1 MKICH
6 AVVLW
11 VGVILIAGS
20 LGQRSR
26 DWADDLINTT
36 NARFREAIELPVKH
50 PLDVGSPVFGPPVF
64 DEATGALKI
73 PPPPGFTPE
82 EWDAEFT
89 RVVLEDM
96 QREGSRLPGEP
107 TFDEQ
112 IKALRRSRLS
122 PAQLADLAY
131 FEKPESIASEASVR
145 DGTSK
150 WYSWD
155 LSNVVSVLVWM
166 NTAGWTVY
174 AIWLW
179 VRRWRGARSK

>member
-11 VGVILIAGS
+11 IGVIVIAGS

-26 DWADDLINTT
+26 DRIDEMINAT
-36 NARFREAIELPVKH
+36 NARLREAIER
-50 PLDVGSPVFGPPVF
+50 PLKNPLYADPPVF
-64 DEATGALKI
+64 DEATGAFKI
-73 PPPPGFTPE
+73 PPPPGFTAE

-89 RVVLEDM
+89 RVVREAM

-107 TFDEQ
+107 TLNEQ

-122 PAQLADLAY
+122 PAQLANLAY
-131 FEKPESIASEASVR
+131 FENPQSIASEASVR

-150 WYSWD
+150 EYSWD
-155 LSNVVSVLVWM
+155 LSNVVPVLVWM
-166 NTAGWTVY
+166 NTAGWAVY

-179 VRRWRGARSK
+179 VQRWRGAGSK

>member
-11 VGVILIAGS
+11 IGVAVIAGS
-20 LGQRSR
+20 LGKRDR
-26 DWADDLINTT
+26 DWTDDLINTT
-36 NARFREAIELPVKH
+36 NARLREAIELPVKH
-50 PLDVGSPVFGPPVF
+50 PLDVGPPVF
-64 DEATGALKI
+64 DEATGAFKI
-73 PPPPGFTPE
+73 PPPPAFTAE

-89 RVVLEDM
+89 RVVREDM

-107 TFDEQ
+107 TLNEQ

-122 PAQLADLAY
+122 PAQLENLAY
-131 FEKPESIASEASVR
+131 FENPQSSASEASAR

-150 WYSWD
+150 EYSWD
-155 LSNVVSVLVWM
+155 LSNVVPVLVWM
-166 NTAGWTVY
+166 NTAGWAVY

-179 VRRWRGARSK
+179 VQRWRGAGSK

>member
-11 VGVILIAGS
+11 IGVIVIAGS

-26 DWADDLINTT
+26 DRIDEMINRT
-36 NARFREAIELPVKH
+36 NSRFREAIELPVKH
-50 PLDVGSPVFGPPVF
+50 PLDVGPPVF
-64 DEATGALKI
+64 DEATGALRF
-73 PPPPGFTPE
+73 PPPPGFTAE
-82 EWDAEFT
+82 DWDAELT
-89 RVVLEDM
+89 RVVREDM

-107 TFDEQ
+107 TLNER
-112 IKALRRSRLS
+112 IKALGCSRLT

-131 FEKPESIASEASVR
+131 FENPESIASEASVR

-150 WYSWD
+150 EYSWD

-166 NTAGWTVY
+166 NTAGWTAY

-179 VRRWRGARSK
+179 VQRWRGARSK

>member
-11 VGVILIAGS
+11 VGVIVIAGS

-26 DWADDLINTT
+26 DWTDDLINTT
-36 NARFREAIELPVKH
+36 NARLREAIER
-50 PLDVGSPVFGPPVF
+50 PLKNPLHGDPPVF
-64 DEATGALKI
+64 DEATGAYKF
-73 PPPPGFTPE
+73 PPPPGFTAE
-82 EWDAEFT
+82 EWDAELT
-89 RVVLEDM
+89 RVVREDT

-107 TFDEQ
+107 TLSER
-112 IKALRRSRLS
+112 IKALAISRLS

-131 FEKPESIASEASVR
+131 FEKPESVASEASVR

-150 WYSWD
+150 EYFWD
-155 LSNVVSVLVWM
+155 LSNVVPVLVWL
-166 NTAGWTVY
+166 NTAGWAAY

-179 VRRWRGARSK
+179 VQRWRGARSK